1 MVGLRK
7 VLLFGLLGLLLVAGV
22 VAGLYF
28 TGRLGRA
35 GEQAEPVII
44 RELGE
49 FITNLRGEAGRHFIR
64 VRINVE
70 LAGEGAEEEAVEKAF
85 LIRDTVLAVLRSQN
99 VQDLSGE
106 EGMQRLRE
114 TLRERLD
121 AVLERT
127 RVVRVLFVEFVIQ

>member
-1 MVGLRK
+1 M
-7 VLLFGLLGLLLVAGV
+7 
-22 VAGLYF
+22 
-28 TGRLGRA
+28 
-35 GEQAEPVII
+35 
-44 RELGE
+44 
-49 FITNLRGEAGRHFIR
+49 
-64 VRINVE
+64 
-70 LAGEGAEEEAVEKAF
+70 
-85 LIRDTVLAVLRSQN
+85 IRDTVLAVLRSQN